1 MLLCG
6 FALHCYVPVP
16 ALQPQAANAFIAWS
30 CCVLNNPRI
39 ANPDIQE
46 SLLAVVGLLLDNPAW
61 RELLEAQPQRA
72 QQLVGALLRVFD
84 SRLWHPTTGVLLK

>member
-1 MLLCG
+1 M
-6 FALHCYVPVP
+6 PP
-16 ALQPQAANAFIAWS
+16 QPQAAHAFIAWS

-46 SLLAVVGLLLDNPAW
+46 GLLAVVGLLLDNPTW
-61 RELLEAQPQRA
+61 RELLEQQQERA
-72 QQLVGALLRVFD
+72 RQLVRALLQVFD

>member
-1 MLLCG
+1 
-6 FALHCYVPVP
+6 
-16 ALQPQAANAFIAWS
+16 
-30 CCVLNNPRI
+30 VLNNPRI

-61 RELLEAQPQRA
+61 RELLEQQQGCAR
-72 QQLVGALLRVFD
+72 QLVGGLLQVFD